1 MKARKGTSVASRL
14 NILLFGAPF
23 SGKTTMALQAAYLH
37 RPDGKPF
44 RVLVF
49 DTESSGTDEAIDEL
63 VKNGVDAENVYVL
76 YTQSQK
82 EIEEYIAKVANNED
96 MYVLDEETGEE
107 TSEVVLDADGEPFR
121 ADCIIIDSISILKTT
136 NQQSLLELSRKRNK
150 IKAERAGATG
160 DEKFVQIS
168 NSALE
173 LRDYQLMGYA
183 SQNFVLS
190 LMSCGAS
197 VIMTARE
204 EDEKVSVKT
213 PDGQI
218 ASVATGRKIYSG
230 LKNADYNCKTI
241 IHMYQ
246 DPDTGEIC
254 AEVQKDRSKVHALG
268 EVITDPTLL
277 DYQSVIDG
285 NVGKKEFRLKNTLDT
300 SVSEDQKIFEK
311 QLLGADYKSDEDKNN
326 SNSVDI
332 ADLKSQIKVTISKLN
347 PVDKQAAQAK
357 LKENNLPVAYN
368 KVNDPAILQQIL
380 SIINS

>member
-332 ADLKSQIKVTISKLN
+332 ADLKSQIKATISKLN